1 MSGWDEL
8 VAAALIGT
16 DRRPV
21 GTAVPEGSPP
31 GLAAALEGRGAEDRL
46 LGAAAA
52 WTVARR
58 AGAVAGAPVAV
69 EPAERDPRPIA
80 PGATLRQRL
89 EGHHPSLL
97 GEWLALAAERGL

>member
-21 GTAVPEGSPP
+21 GAAVPEGSPA
-31 GLAAALEGRGAEDRL
+31 GLEAALETRGVEDRL

-58 AGAVAGAPVAV
+58 AGASVAPAGAAV
-69 EPAERDPRPIA
+69 EPAPEDPRPIA
-80 PGATLRQRL
+80 PGATRRPRQ
-89 EGHHPSLL
+89 
-97 GEWLALAAERGL
+97 AATSSPRA